1 MAFAPPRSPFSPG
14 HDAEG
19 PVRGRLA
26 RAAVGSAADAS
37 ADDPGGDD
45 GDGNALRGGKPLW
58 LVASDDAPT
67 SPGAT
72 TVAAVTRSPGASRA
86 PRPRSERADASKGP
100 AFAHLLRQSEHLM
113 KRLEAAHGALAQAFG
128 GGKQTTYMTTQ
139 LRLKH
144 GASALKSVSEALPI
158 GDALLNNWDAAWGS
172 QMHHVL
178 RAKDQAESDLERLRR
193 HTETVLAEAEAAHAE
208 TEAYRA
214 EMDANVDRIE
224 RAKAFEAEKK
234 AMERKLELAE
244 EAAVARAAAEAA
256 AEARGGARRVVA
268 ELELVA
274 GVRGESPSVALL
286 EDAER
291 RASANEAAAAERDE
305 LRREVDVM
313 GVEVIPLR
321 ESSRELEGRA
331 AAEKLAAD
339 AAEAEG
345 RGAARRT
352 PRAEP
357 RRGARGGARRGGSSR
372 RSAKPRRRT
381 PVRAARRRATSP
393 IARRGRRLRS
403 RSASS
408 PPRTTQGRSE
418 ANSRTR
424 GRRSRTRKTSNR
436 SRRGWRRRPSGSAS
450 TWRRRSACE
459 WSRR

>member
-178 RAKDQAESDLERLRR
+178 RAKDQAESDLERMRR

-256 AEARGGARRVVA
+256 AEAAREERDRVVA

-274 GVRGESPSVALL
+274 GIRGELAECKALL

-321 ESSRELEGRA
+321 ESLARELEGSA

-339 AAEAEG
+339 AAEARRDAE
-345 RGAARRT
+345 RRAADAESRAQDAEARAEASEAARRKLE
-352 PRAEP
+352 AECEASAEN
-357 RRGARGGARRGGSSR
+357 ARQSREEARDV
-372 RSAKPRRRT
+372 AD
-381 PVRAARRRATSP
+381 RAARTQIALQERVIATEDDARALRGELCLLYTSD
-393 IARRGRRLRS
+393 A
-403 RSASS
+403 AD
-408 PPRTTQGRSE
+408 E
-418 ANSRTR
+418 
-424 GRRSRTRKTSNR
+424 
-436 SRRGWRRRPSGSAS
+436 
-450 TWRRRSACE
+450 
-459 WSRR
+459 

>member
-1 MAFAPPRSPFSPG
+1 M
-14 HDAEG
+14 
-19 PVRGRLA
+19 
-26 RAAVGSAADAS
+26 
-37 ADDPGGDD
+37 
-45 GDGNALRGGKPLW
+45 
-58 LVASDDAPT
+58 ASDDAPT

-178 RAKDQAESDLERLRR
+178 RAKDQAESDLERMRR

-256 AEARGGARRVVA
+256 AEAARRSA
-268 ELELVA
+268 TA
-274 GVRGESPSVALL
+274 SSPSSSSSRASGASSPSV
-286 EDAER
+286 
-291 RASANEAAAAERDE
+291 
-305 LRREVDVM
+305 
-313 GVEVIPLR
+313 
-321 ESSRELEGRA
+321 
-331 AAEKLAAD
+331 
-339 AAEAEG
+339 
-345 RGAARRT
+345 
-352 PRAEP
+352 
-357 RRGARGGARRGGSSR
+357 R
-372 RSAKPRRRT
+372 RS
-381 PVRAARRRATSP
+381 
-393 IARRGRRLRS
+393 
-403 RSASS
+403 
-408 PPRTTQGRSE
+408 
-418 ANSRTR
+418 SRTR
-424 GRRSRTRKTSNR
+424 SAARLRTRR
-436 SRRGWRRRPSGSAS
+436 
-450 TWRRRSACE
+450 RRRSATSSAAR
-459 WSRR
+459 WT

>member
-1 MAFAPPRSPFSPG
+1 MNRERRPRSGGRAGKGEERPRIPLFFCHDASRRVRHSPRVPGALGEVAMAFAPPRSPFSPG

-178 RAKDQAESDLERLRR
+178 RAKDQAESDLERMRR
-193 HTETVLAEAEAAHAE
+193 HTEKTVADQ
-208 TEAYRA
+208 R
-214 EMDANVDRIE
+214 DRH
-224 RAKAFEAEKK
+224 
-234 AMERKLELAE
+234 
-244 EAAVARAAAEAA
+244 
-256 AEARGGARRVVA
+256 
-268 ELELVA
+268 LVA
-274 GVRGESPSVALL
+274 KRDFVGLVFHRTGIRIDQDVDLHRHYLYRHQRMIAFCACRRFSASSQTSEVGPSMISASTSSPRCAGRQCRNLAPPWASSTFDALWLKKKGTCFQSKAIGVSRISFRGL
-286 EDAER
+286 
-291 RASANEAAAAERDE
+291 
-305 LRREVDVM
+305 
-313 GVEVIPLR
+313 GVEVIR
-321 ESSRELEGRA
+321 VFTERVA
-331 AAEKLAAD
+331 AK
-339 AAEAEG
+339 
-345 RGAARRT
+345 AR
-352 PRAEP
+352 
-357 RRGARGGARRGGSSR
+357 
-372 RSAKPRRRT
+372 
-381 PVRAARRRATSP
+381 
-393 IARRGRRLRS
+393 
-403 RSASS
+403 
-408 PPRTTQGRSE
+408 
-418 ANSRTR
+418 
-424 GRRSRTRKTSNR
+424 
-436 SRRGWRRRPSGSAS
+436 
-450 TWRRRSACE
+450 
-459 WSRR
+459 